1 MAHSTV
7 SSYPMPTIA
16 LVNGHC
22 FGAGVFLAI
31 AHDYR
36 IQNPSKGF
44 LCLPEIDLGA
54 VIPSPFQQMFKQKLP
69 SPAVFRLMALEGKR
83 IPGKDAFEMGIVD
96 GLGGLEDVVRF
107 IETRKLTTKTAKG
120 VWGSLKEDMYRET
133 LATMDE
139 EGFHGTLKW
148 REELEKQKFE
158 EKEDALKKI
167 EKFERSQAKL

>member
-1 MAHSTV
+1 
-7 SSYPMPTIA
+7 MPTIA
-16 LVNGHC
+16 LINGHC

-96 GLGGLEDVVRF
+96 GLGGLEDVLRLVE
-107 IETRKLTTKTAKG
+107 IKKLVAKTETG
-120 VWGSLKEDMYRET
+120 VWGSLKEDMYHET
-133 LATMDE
+133 LTMMGE
-139 EGFHGTLKW
+139 EGFHGSLTW
-148 REELEKQKFE
+148 REELEKQNFE
-158 EKEDALKKI
+158 EKESALNKI

>member
-1 MAHSTV
+1 MAHSAV

-107 IETRKLTTKTAKG
+107 AETRKLTAKAKQG
-120 VWGSLKEDMYRET
+120 VWGSLKEDMYHET
-133 LATMDE
+133 LETMNE
-139 EGFHGTLKW
+139 EGFHRTLTW
-148 REELEKQKFE
+148 REELERQKFE
-158 EKEDALKKI
+158 EKENALKKI

>member
-1 MAHSTV
+1 MAHSMV

-54 VIPSPFQQMFKQKLP
+54 VIPPPFQQMFKQKLP

-107 IETRKLTTKTAKG
+107 VETKKLTTRAEKG

-133 LATMDE
+133 LTAMND
-139 EGFHGTLKW
+139 EGFHSDLMW
-148 REELEKQKFE
+148 REGLEKQKFE
-158 EKEDALKKI
+158 EKEEALKKI
-167 EKFERSQAKL
+167 KKFERSQAKL